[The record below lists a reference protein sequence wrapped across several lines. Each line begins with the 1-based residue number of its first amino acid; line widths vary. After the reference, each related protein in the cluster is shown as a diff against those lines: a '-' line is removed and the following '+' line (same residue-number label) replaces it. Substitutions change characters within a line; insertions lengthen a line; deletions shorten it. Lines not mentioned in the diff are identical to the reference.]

1 MTEYIS
7 MKYFGPFIYQS
18 SMQKFRR
25 FYAQCFKTA
34 NRSTRAM
41 RKSRRFRTRAITHVD
56 GHTFR
61 EIELSRGMRRGV
73 NRSFPRE
80 RQSFQ
85 AGSGA
90 LIERKIL
97 PVRLS
102 ETLIRSHLAINLRI
116 ACMKYRAELN
126 GGKSITCT
134 FCKIKID

>member
-1 MTEYIS
+1 M
-7 MKYFGPFIYQS
+7 GHLFIKAPCS
-18 SMQKFRR
+18 KFRR
-25 FYAQCFKTA
+25 FYTRRFKMA

-41 RKSRRFRTRAITHVD
+41 RKSGRFRTRAITHID

-80 RQSFQ
+80 RQSFH
-85 AGSGA
+85 AGSSA

-102 ETLIRSHLAINLRI
+102 ETLIRSHSAINLRI
-116 ACMKYRAELN
+116 ACMKYRADLN
-126 GGKSITCT
+126 EGKSITCI
-134 FCKIKID
+134 FSKRSRLINYS